1 MLDGA
6 RHELMAETTPLPI
19 RTHRN
24 GAQQRVFATSLNTGD
39 RDHLSVANRH
49 EELGGISSKHL
60 GHPGGRERLREKQ
73 RFYRL
78 PIASVSD
85 AKPRRFRSHGAHG
98 QHSGPQQLP
107 AVDATGTGLVARTNA
122 AMNLPSIAS
131 RCADTSTP
139 DSCRKMRAS
148 SLL

>member
-19 RTHRN
+19 RTNRN
-24 GAQQRVFATSLNTGD
+24 GAQQRVFATFLNTGD

-60 GHPGGRERLREKQ
+60 RHPGGRERLREEQ
-73 RFYRL
+73 RFHRV

-85 AKPRRFRSHGAHG
+85 ANPRRFRSHGGHG
-98 QHSGPQQLP
+98 QHSVPQQLG

-122 AMNLPSIAS
+122 AMNFPSIAS
-131 RCADTSTP
+131 RFADTSTP
-139 DSCRKMRAS
+139 DSCRKTRAS

>member
-19 RTHRN
+19 RTNRN
-24 GAQQRVFATSLNTGD
+24 GAQQRVFATFLNTGD

-60 GHPGGRERLREKQ
+60 GHPGGRERLREEQ
-73 RFYRL
+73 RFDRGL
-78 PIASVSD
+78 IAG
-85 AKPRRFRSHGAHG
+85 AGRTNPGYLGCRSGHG

-122 AMNLPSIAS
+122 AMNFPSIAS
-131 RCADTSTP
+131 RFADTSTP
-139 DSCRKMRAS
+139 DSCRKTRAS

>member
-19 RTHRN
+19 RTNRN
-24 GAQQRVFATSLNTGD
+24 GAQQRVFATFLNTGD
-39 RDHLSVANRH
+39 RDHLSVAYRH
-49 EELGGISSKHL
+49 EELRGIGCKHL
-60 GHPGGRERLREKQ
+60 GYPSGRERLREEQ
-73 RFYRL
+73 HFYRV

-85 AKPRRFRSHGAHG
+85 ANPRHFRCRGGHG

-122 AMNLPSIAS
+122 AMNFPSIAS
-131 RCADTSTP
+131 RFADTSTP
-139 DSCRKMRAS
+139 DSCRKTRAS